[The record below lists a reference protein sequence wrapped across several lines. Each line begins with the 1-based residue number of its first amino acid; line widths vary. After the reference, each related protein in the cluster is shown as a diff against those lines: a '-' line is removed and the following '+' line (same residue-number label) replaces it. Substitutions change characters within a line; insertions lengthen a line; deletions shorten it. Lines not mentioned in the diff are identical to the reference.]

1 MAEVVKIKFEVD
13 KSQLDGAISSSKTL
27 EQELKKAGVSA
38 QNMDAAMEGVNDALQ
53 EAGVDAKT
61 FAKALDQSATSTK
74 SLKTQ
79 LAEAK
84 NEAVRMSQQFGAFS
98 KEAQTAA
105 QKAAMIKD
113 EINDL
118 NDTLDALNPDA
129 KLNAFVKLGQG
140 IQGGFQAATGAL
152 QVFGVENERI
162 TKLAQQFQ
170 GVLNLTQGINSVLQL
185 KDVYGQLRLVLG
197 LTTTAQN
204 GLNVSMAAGAA
215 AAAPFV
221 AAIGAAL
228 VVVYAITEG
237 LYEEAEAMKA
247 AREER
252 EKLTKATI
260 DAARSYLDFIGTN
273 EKLFTLMKEQG
284 KTELEILQFRLKTL
298 DADRQLLEVAR
309 QKANEA
315 DFTTENLE
323 LQRELDEK
331 INDSIIQRQILEQ
344 QITNEIK
351 KQYIESL
358 KAAQAQRDL
367 EAAATNSLKQ
377 QFEGEFQAR
386 LTAADKQ
393 LSLNKLVNE
402 ITSKDTYDRTRKD
415 LNAEL
420 ITLNEKKQA
429 YQQFGKDTEEIDA
442 QIALNRKRFRDN
454 DLAEEKE
461 LRDKKKAL
469 QKQVI
474 GEYVSLASD
483 FIGVMQ
489 EFNNIETQNRIA
501 TQNELLRTGKISEE
515 KYQKEIS
522 RIKRQQAEA
531 DRDYAIYQILIK
543 TAQSIM
549 TTAGQVGFP
558 AAIPL
563 IAAISALGAAQ
574 IVAVQNAPLPKFKKG
589 TLNLG
594 GGNVDADGGQVI
606 VAHRGEA
613 IIPRERNMAYHP
625 AIEAIY
631 NGRISPKDINGFV
644 EYKLS
649 GRIPTSVN
657 ATISSRDLRSLRPND
672 TVNIKN
678 SNVIAKQIAGEIG
691 KLYDPRMR

>member
-61 FAKALDQSATSTK
+61 FAKALDQSATTTK

-98 KEAQTAA
+98 KEAQQAA
-105 QKAAMIKD
+105 QKAAKIKD

-118 NDTLDALNPDA
+118 NDTLDALNPEA

-197 LTTTAQN
+197 LTT
-204 GLNVSMAAGAA
+204 AATEGATVATTGFGAA
-215 AAAPFV
+215 LSATGVGAIV
-221 AAIGAAL
+221 VAIGAL
-228 VVVYAITEG
+228 VFA
-237 LYEEAEAMKA
+237 LYELEESFDEAA
-247 AREER
+247 ASSER
-252 EKLTKATI
+252 LRKKWEDL
-260 DAARSYLDFIGTN
+260 DAARKTFETTFNKLLDERIDKLDFEIKKAEARGAS
-273 EKLFTLMKEQG
+273 EK
-284 KTELEILQFRLKTL
+284 EILQLQIQRNEVMDQALGKAIAMGKATEEGE
-298 DADRQLLEVAR
+298 DALIKKR
-309 QKANEA
+309 QKNGQE
-315 DFTTENLE
+315 LE
-323 LQRELDEK
+323 LLK
-331 INDSIIQRQILEQ
+331 IKLGQIVKLEQ
-344 QITNEIK
+344 QIAGVEADKLKNKFDKLVPIATPKEAK
-351 KQYIESL
+351 KQTEEVMDVI
-358 KAAQAQRDL
+358 
-367 EAAATNSLKQ
+367 ATTVKERSSDIKP
-377 QFEGEFQAR
+377 
-386 LTAADKQ
+386 
-393 LSLNKLVNE
+393 VE
-402 ITSKDTYDRTRKD
+402 ITKKLTDQ
-415 LNAEL
+415 
-420 ITLNEKKQA
+420 EKRA
-429 YQQFGKDTEEIDA
+429 I
-442 QIALNRKRFRDN
+442 
-454 DLAEEKE
+454 
-461 LRDKKKAL
+461 
-469 QKQVI
+469 
-474 GEYVSLASD
+474 VSDYMNLASE
-483 FIGVMQ
+483 FVGIMQ

-501 TQNELLRTGKISEE
+501 TQDELLRTGKISEE

-522 RIKRQQAEA
+522 RIKRQQAEK
-531 DRDYAIYQILIK
+531 DREFAIYQVIIK
-543 TAQSIM
+543 TAQSVM

-563 IAAISALGAAQ
+563 IAAITALGAAQ
-574 IVAVQNAPLPKFKKG
+574 VVAIQNAPLPKYKKG

>member
-105 QKAAMIKD
+105 QEAAKIKD

-118 NDTLDALNPDA
+118 NDTLDALNPEA

-140 IQGGFQAATGAL
+140 IQGGFQAGTGAL

-170 GVLNLTQGINSVLQL
+170 GVLNLTEGINSVLQL

-197 LTTTAQN
+197 LTTVATEGATAATA
-204 GLNVSMAAGAA
+204 GFGAA
-215 AAAPFV
+215 LSATGVGAIV
-221 AAIGAAL
+221 VAIGALAF
-228 VVVYAITEG
+228 A
-237 LYEEAEAMKA
+237 LYELEESFDQAAESS
-247 AREER
+247 ER
-252 EKLTKATI
+252 LRKKWEDL
-260 DAARSYLDFIGTN
+260 DAARKTFETTFNKLLDERIDKLDFEIKKAEARGASEKEMLQLQIQRN
-273 EKLFTLMKEQG
+273 EVMDQALG
-284 KTELEILQFRLKTL
+284 KAIAMGKATEDGEDALIKKRQKNGQELELLKIKL
-298 DADRQLLEVAR
+298 G
-309 QKANEA
+309 
-315 DFTTENLE
+315 
-323 LQRELDEK
+323 
-331 INDSIIQRQILEQ
+331 QIVKLEQ
-344 QITNEIK
+344 QIAGVEADKLKNKFDKLVPIGTPKEAK
-351 KQYIESL
+351 KQTEEVMDVI
-358 KAAQAQRDL
+358 
-367 EAAATNSLKQ
+367 ATTVKERSSDIKP
-377 QFEGEFQAR
+377 
-386 LTAADKQ
+386 
-393 LSLNKLVNE
+393 VE
-402 ITSKDTYDRTRKD
+402 ITKKLTDQ
-415 LNAEL
+415 
-420 ITLNEKKQA
+420 EKRA
-429 YQQFGKDTEEIDA
+429 I
-442 QIALNRKRFRDN
+442 
-454 DLAEEKE
+454 
-461 LRDKKKAL
+461 
-469 QKQVI
+469 
-474 GEYVSLASD
+474 VSDYMNLASE
-483 FIGVMQ
+483 FVGIMQ

-501 TQNELLRTGKISEE
+501 TQDELLRTGKISEE
-515 KYQKEIS
+515 KYQKEIAK
-522 RIKRQQAEA
+522 IKRQQAEK
-531 DRDYAIYQILIK
+531 DREFAIYQVIIK
-543 TAQSIM
+543 TAQSVM

-563 IAAISALGAAQ
+563 IAAITALGAAQ
-574 IVAVQNAPLPKFKKG
+574 VVAIQNAPLPKYKKG

>member
-105 QKAAMIKD
+105 QKAAKIKD

-118 NDTLDALNPDA
+118 NDTLDALNPEA

-197 LTTTAQN
+197 LTTVATEGATAATA
-204 GLNVSMAAGAA
+204 GFGAA
-215 AAAPFV
+215 LSATGVGAIV
-221 AAIGAAL
+221 VAIGALAF
-228 VVVYAITEG
+228 A
-237 LYEEAEAMKA
+237 LYELEESFDQAAESS
-247 AREER
+247 ER
-252 EKLTKATI
+252 LRKKWEDL
-260 DAARSYLDFIGTN
+260 DAARKTFETTFNKLLDERIDKLDFEIKKAEARGAS
-273 EKLFTLMKEQG
+273 EK
-284 KTELEILQFRLKTL
+284 EILQLQIQRNEVMDQALGKAIAMGKATEEGE
-298 DADRQLLEVAR
+298 DALIKKR
-309 QKANEA
+309 QKNGQE
-315 DFTTENLE
+315 LE
-323 LQRELDEK
+323 LLK
-331 INDSIIQRQILEQ
+331 IKLGQIVKLEQ
-344 QITNEIK
+344 QIAGVEADKLKNKFDKLVPIATPKEAK
-351 KQYIESL
+351 KQTEEVMDVI
-358 KAAQAQRDL
+358 
-367 EAAATNSLKQ
+367 ATTVKERSSDIKP
-377 QFEGEFQAR
+377 
-386 LTAADKQ
+386 
-393 LSLNKLVNE
+393 VE
-402 ITSKDTYDRTRKD
+402 ITKKLTDQ
-415 LNAEL
+415 
-420 ITLNEKKQA
+420 EKRA
-429 YQQFGKDTEEIDA
+429 I
-442 QIALNRKRFRDN
+442 
-454 DLAEEKE
+454 
-461 LRDKKKAL
+461 
-469 QKQVI
+469 
-474 GEYVSLASD
+474 VSDYMNLASE
-483 FIGVMQ
+483 FVGIMQ

-501 TQNELLRTGKISEE
+501 TQDELLRTGKISEE
-515 KYQKEIS
+515 KYQKEIAK
-522 RIKRQQAEA
+522 IKRQQAEK
-531 DRDYAIYQILIK
+531 DREFAIYQVIIK
-543 TAQSIM
+543 TAQSVM

-563 IAAISALGAAQ
+563 IAAITALGAAQ
-574 IVAVQNAPLPKFKKG
+574 VVAIQNAPLPKYKKG

>member
-98 KEAQTAA
+98 KEAQQAA
-105 QKAAMIKD
+105 QKAAKIKD

-118 NDTLDALNPDA
+118 NDTLDALNPEA

-170 GVLNLTQGINSVLQL
+170 GVLNLTQGINSVMQL

-197 LTTTAQN
+197 LTT
-204 GLNVSMAAGAA
+204 AATEGATVATTGFGAA
-215 AAAPFV
+215 LSATGVGAIV
-221 AAIGAAL
+221 VAIGAL
-228 VVVYAITEG
+228 VFA
-237 LYEEAEAMKA
+237 LYELEESFDEAA
-247 AREER
+247 ASSER
-252 EKLTKATI
+252 LRKKWEDL
-260 DAARSYLDFIGTN
+260 DAARKVFDQTFNKLLDERVDKLDF
-273 EKLFTLMKEQG
+273 
-284 KTELEILQFRLKTL
+284 
-298 DADRQLLEVAR
+298 
-309 QKANEA
+309 
-315 DFTTENLE
+315 
-323 LQRELDEK
+323 
-331 INDSIIQRQILEQ
+331 
-344 QITNEIK
+344 EIK
-351 KQYIESL
+351 KAEARGASEKELLRLQIERNAVIDQAL
-358 KAAQAQRDL
+358 GKAIASGKATL
-367 EAAATNSLKQ
+367 EAEDA
-377 QFEGEFQAR
+377 
-386 LTAADKQ
+386 
-393 LSLNKLVNE
+393 LVKRRQKNAQE
-402 ITSKDTYDRTRKD
+402 
-415 LNAEL
+415 AEL
-420 ITLNEKKQA
+420 LKIKLEEILKLERQMAAVIADQA
-429 YQQFGKDTEEIDA
+429 KNKFTKINPLPSPQVVKEDTEEMMDVIATTIKQKSSEIPPVTPTPNKA
-442 QIALNRKRFRDN
+442 QQKAMVAETL
-454 DLAEEKE
+454 DLAS
-461 LRDKKKAL
+461 
-469 QKQVI
+469 QF
-474 GEYVSLASD
+474 VS
-483 FIGVMQ
+483 VMQ
-489 EFNNIETQNRIA
+489 NANAIEAQNKIA
-501 TQNELLRTGKISEE
+501 TQEELYRKGQISEE
-515 KYQKEIS
+515 KYQKAIG

-531 DRDYAIYQILIK
+531 DKEYAIFQILIN
-543 TAQSIM
+543 TAQAAM
-549 TTAGQVGFP
+549 TTAGRLGFP
-558 AAIPL
+558 AAIPF
-563 IAAISALGAAQ
+563 IAAIAALGAAQ
-574 IVAVQNAPLPKFKKG
+574 VVAVQNQPLPKYSKG

-594 GGNVDADGGQVI
+594 GGDLDAEGGQVI

-613 IIPRERNMAYHP
+613 IIPRSKNMAYHP

-678 SNVIAKQIAGEIG
+678 SSVIAKQIAGEIG

>member
-105 QKAAMIKD
+105 QKAAKIKD

-118 NDTLDALNPDA
+118 NDTLDALNPEA

-197 LTTTAQN
+197 LTTVATEGATAATA
-204 GLNVSMAAGAA
+204 GFGAA
-215 AAAPFV
+215 LSATGVGAIV
-221 AAIGAAL
+221 VAIGALAF
-228 VVVYAITEG
+228 A
-237 LYEEAEAMKA
+237 LYELEESFDQAAESS
-247 AREER
+247 ER
-252 EKLTKATI
+252 LRKKWEDL
-260 DAARSYLDFIGTN
+260 DAARKTFETTFNKLLDERIDKLDFEIKKADARGAS
-273 EKLFTLMKEQG
+273 EK
-284 KTELEILQFRLKTL
+284 EILQLQIQRNEVMDQALGKAIAMGKATEEGE
-298 DADRQLLEVAR
+298 DALIKKR
-309 QKANEA
+309 QKNGQE
-315 DFTTENLE
+315 LE
-323 LQRELDEK
+323 LLK
-331 INDSIIQRQILEQ
+331 IKLGQIVKLEQ
-344 QITNEIK
+344 QIAGVEADKLKNKFDKLVPIGTPKEAK
-351 KQYIESL
+351 KQTEEVMDVI
-358 KAAQAQRDL
+358 
-367 EAAATNSLKQ
+367 ATTVKERSSDIKP
-377 QFEGEFQAR
+377 
-386 LTAADKQ
+386 
-393 LSLNKLVNE
+393 VE
-402 ITSKDTYDRTRKD
+402 ITKKLTDQ
-415 LNAEL
+415 
-420 ITLNEKKQA
+420 EKRA
-429 YQQFGKDTEEIDA
+429 I
-442 QIALNRKRFRDN
+442 
-454 DLAEEKE
+454 
-461 LRDKKKAL
+461 
-469 QKQVI
+469 
-474 GEYVSLASD
+474 VSDYMNLASE
-483 FIGVMQ
+483 FVGIMQ

-501 TQNELLRTGKISEE
+501 TQDELLRTGKISEE
-515 KYQKEIS
+515 KYQKEIAK
-522 RIKRQQAEA
+522 IKRQQAEK
-531 DRDYAIYQILIK
+531 DREFAIYQVIIK
-543 TAQSIM
+543 TAQSVM

-563 IAAISALGAAQ
+563 IAAITALGAAQ
-574 IVAVQNAPLPKFKKG
+574 VVAIQNAPLPKYSKG

>member
-105 QKAAMIKD
+105 QKAAKIKD

-118 NDTLDALNPDA
+118 NDTLDALNPEA

-197 LTTTAQN
+197 LTTVATEGATAATA
-204 GLNVSMAAGAA
+204 GFGAA
-215 AAAPFV
+215 LSATGVGAIV
-221 AAIGAAL
+221 VAIGALAF
-228 VVVYAITEG
+228 A
-237 LYEEAEAMKA
+237 LYELEESFDQAAESS
-247 AREER
+247 ER
-252 EKLTKATI
+252 LRKKWEDL
-260 DAARSYLDFIGTN
+260 DAARKTFETTFNKLLDERIDKLDFEIKKADARGAS
-273 EKLFTLMKEQG
+273 EK
-284 KTELEILQFRLKTL
+284 EILQLQIQRNEVMDQALGKAIAMGKATEEGE
-298 DADRQLLEVAR
+298 DALIKKR
-309 QKANEA
+309 QKNGQE
-315 DFTTENLE
+315 LE
-323 LQRELDEK
+323 LLK
-331 INDSIIQRQILEQ
+331 IKLGQIVKLEQ
-344 QITNEIK
+344 QIAGVEADKLKNKFDKLVPIATPKEAK
-351 KQYIESL
+351 KQTEEVMDVI
-358 KAAQAQRDL
+358 
-367 EAAATNSLKQ
+367 ATTVKERSSDIKP
-377 QFEGEFQAR
+377 
-386 LTAADKQ
+386 
-393 LSLNKLVNE
+393 VE
-402 ITSKDTYDRTRKD
+402 ITKKLTDQ
-415 LNAEL
+415 
-420 ITLNEKKQA
+420 EKRA
-429 YQQFGKDTEEIDA
+429 I
-442 QIALNRKRFRDN
+442 
-454 DLAEEKE
+454 
-461 LRDKKKAL
+461 
-469 QKQVI
+469 
-474 GEYVSLASD
+474 VSDYMNLASE
-483 FIGVMQ
+483 FVGIMQ

-501 TQNELLRTGKISEE
+501 TQDELLRTGKISEE
-515 KYQKEIS
+515 KYQKEIAK
-522 RIKRQQAEA
+522 IKRQQAEK
-531 DRDYAIYQILIK
+531 DREFAIYQVIIK
-543 TAQSIM
+543 TAQSVM

-563 IAAISALGAAQ
+563 IAAITALGAAQ
-574 IVAVQNAPLPKFKKG
+574 VVAIQNAPLPKYKKG

>member
-105 QKAAMIKD
+105 QKAAKIKD

-118 NDTLDALNPDA
+118 NDTLDALNPEA

-197 LTTTAQN
+197 LTTVATEGATAATA
-204 GLNVSMAAGAA
+204 GFGAA
-215 AAAPFV
+215 LSATGVGAIV
-221 AAIGAAL
+221 VAIGALAF
-228 VVVYAITEG
+228 A
-237 LYEEAEAMKA
+237 LYELEESFDQAAESS
-247 AREER
+247 ER
-252 EKLTKATI
+252 LRKKWEDL
-260 DAARSYLDFIGTN
+260 DAARKTFETTFNKLLDERIDKLDFEIKKAEARGAS
-273 EKLFTLMKEQG
+273 EK
-284 KTELEILQFRLKTL
+284 EILQLQIQRNEVMDQALGKAIAMGKATEDGE
-298 DADRQLLEVAR
+298 DALIKKR
-309 QKANEA
+309 QKNGQE
-315 DFTTENLE
+315 LE
-323 LQRELDEK
+323 LLK
-331 INDSIIQRQILEQ
+331 IKLGQIVKLEQ
-344 QITNEIK
+344 QIAGVEADKLKNKFDKLVPIGTPKEAK
-351 KQYIESL
+351 KQTEEVMDVI
-358 KAAQAQRDL
+358 
-367 EAAATNSLKQ
+367 ATTVKERSSDIKP
-377 QFEGEFQAR
+377 
-386 LTAADKQ
+386 
-393 LSLNKLVNE
+393 VE
-402 ITSKDTYDRTRKD
+402 ITKKLTDQ
-415 LNAEL
+415 
-420 ITLNEKKQA
+420 EKRA
-429 YQQFGKDTEEIDA
+429 I
-442 QIALNRKRFRDN
+442 
-454 DLAEEKE
+454 
-461 LRDKKKAL
+461 
-469 QKQVI
+469 
-474 GEYVSLASD
+474 VSDYMNLASE
-483 FIGVMQ
+483 FVGIMQ

-501 TQNELLRTGKISEE
+501 TQDELLRTGKISEE
-515 KYQKEIS
+515 KYQKEIAK
-522 RIKRQQAEA
+522 IKRQQAEK
-531 DRDYAIYQILIK
+531 DREFAIYQVIIK
-543 TAQSIM
+543 TAQSVM

-563 IAAISALGAAQ
+563 IAAITALGAAQ
-574 IVAVQNAPLPKFKKG
+574 VVAIQNAPLPKYKKG

>member
-27 EQELKKAGVSA
+27 EQELKKAGVSV

-61 FAKALDQSATSTK
+61 FAKALDQSDTSTK

-105 QKAAMIKD
+105 QKAAKIKD

-118 NDTLDALNPDA
+118 NDTLDALNPEA

-197 LTTTAQN
+197 LTTVATEGATAATA
-204 GLNVSMAAGAA
+204 GFGAA
-215 AAAPFV
+215 LSATGVGAIV
-221 AAIGAAL
+221 VAIGALAF
-228 VVVYAITEG
+228 A
-237 LYEEAEAMKA
+237 LYELEESFDQAAESS
-247 AREER
+247 ER
-252 EKLTKATI
+252 LRKKWEDL
-260 DAARSYLDFIGTN
+260 DAARKTFETTFNKLLDERIDKLDFEIKKADARGAS
-273 EKLFTLMKEQG
+273 EK
-284 KTELEILQFRLKTL
+284 EILQLQIQRNEVMDQALGKAIAMGKATEEGE
-298 DADRQLLEVAR
+298 DALIKKR
-309 QKANEA
+309 QKNGQE
-315 DFTTENLE
+315 LE
-323 LQRELDEK
+323 LLK
-331 INDSIIQRQILEQ
+331 IKLGQIVKLEQ
-344 QITNEIK
+344 QIAGVEADKLKNKFDKLVPIATPKEAK
-351 KQYIESL
+351 KQTEEVMDVI
-358 KAAQAQRDL
+358 
-367 EAAATNSLKQ
+367 ATTVKERSSDIKP
-377 QFEGEFQAR
+377 
-386 LTAADKQ
+386 
-393 LSLNKLVNE
+393 VE
-402 ITSKDTYDRTRKD
+402 ITKKLTDQ
-415 LNAEL
+415 
-420 ITLNEKKQA
+420 EKRA
-429 YQQFGKDTEEIDA
+429 I
-442 QIALNRKRFRDN
+442 
-454 DLAEEKE
+454 
-461 LRDKKKAL
+461 
-469 QKQVI
+469 
-474 GEYVSLASD
+474 VSDYMNLASE
-483 FIGVMQ
+483 FVGIMQ

-501 TQNELLRTGKISEE
+501 TQDELLRTGKISEE
-515 KYQKEIS
+515 KYQKEIAK
-522 RIKRQQAEA
+522 IKRQQAEK
-531 DRDYAIYQILIK
+531 DREFAIYQVIIK
-543 TAQSIM
+543 TAQSVM

-563 IAAISALGAAQ
+563 IAAITALGAAQ
-574 IVAVQNAPLPKFKKG
+574 VVAIQNAPLPKYKKG